1 MEVKDTYKYH
11 LKQGQK
17 VLLRSI
23 TYDLV
28 RREAEHQREFPG
40 SVIKQIGRCTTRAAA
55 LKWER
60 KGGKRHYFFH
70 LLKRRQDED

>member
-1 MEVKDTYKYH
+1 MEEKNTYKYH
-11 LKQGQK
+11 LKRGRK

-23 TYDLV
+23 TYDLN

-40 SVIKQIGRCTTRAAA
+40 SVVKQIGRCTTRAAA

-60 KGGKRHYFFH
+60 AGGKRHYKFH
-70 LLKRRQDED
+70 LGEGKDES